1 MFCKETIA
9 IKGTRTSSATPKV
22 ACIMGIV
29 MVNETAKRPILG
41 ALRAAS
47 RFLRSTRLLSRAS
60 LAVLGLAGGLAAAH
74 ADQLDRVKQRGKLIV
89 GIRNDYVPFG
99 YLDKQGRN
107 TGFEVDLARAIA
119 KDMFGSEDAIEFVPV
134 VASNRIEFLNA
145 GRIDLIIATLGV
157 TADRGKVIDF
167 TEPFYSMA
175 GMVLLAPKEAS
186 YKSWDDIRG
195 KKICGS
201 QGNLYNRMLT
211 EKLGADLVLFP
222 GTAEIYSAFQ
232 AGRCDAIAYDGPN
245 LNMKV
250 TEDGWKDK
258 YKIALPAFE
267 YVPIAGGV
275 RKNEPA
281 FLKAVNAGIIKA
293 EASGLMVEG
302 EKTYSLGESEYVQKR
317 AADAKKAQ

>member
-1 MFCKETIA
+1 MFTANASRRVRAIVSAVATISR
-9 IKGTRTSSATPKV
+9 KSAFAAGV
-22 ACIMGIV
+22 SLLG
-29 MVNETAKRPILG
+29 LG
-41 ALRAAS
+41 AAA
-47 RFLRSTRLLSRAS
+47 T
-60 LAVLGLAGGLAAAH
+60 AH
-74 ADQLDRVKQRGKLIV
+74 ADQLDRVKERGKLIA
-89 GIRNDYVPFG
+89 GIRNDYIPFG
-99 YLDKQGRN
+99 YLDAKGQN
-107 TGFEVDLARAIA
+107 TGFEVDLARAVA
-119 KDMFGSEDAIEFVPV
+119 KDFFGSETAVEFVPV

-145 GRIDLIIATLGV
+145 GRIDVIFATLGV

-167 TEPFYSMA
+167 TEHYYSMA
-175 GMVLLAPKEAS
+175 GMVLLAPKEAT

-211 EKLGADLVLFP
+211 EKMGAELVLFT

-232 AGRCDAIAYDGPN
+232 GGRCDAIAYDGPN

-281 FLKAVNAGIIKA
+281 FLKAVNSAIIKA
-293 EASGLMVEG
+293 EAGGLMTEG
-302 EKTYSLGESEYVQKR
+302 EKKYSLGESEYVQKR
-317 AADAKKAQ
+317 AADAKKTQ

>member
-1 MFCKETIA
+1 MFTANASRCIRAVVSAAATISRRGA
-9 IKGTRTSSATPKV
+9 FV
-22 ACIMGIV
+22 AGV
-29 MVNETAKRPILG
+29 SLLGLG
-41 ALRAAS
+41 AAA
-47 RFLRSTRLLSRAS
+47 T
-60 LAVLGLAGGLAAAH
+60 AH
-74 ADQLDRVKQRGKLIV
+74 ADQLDRVKERGKLIA
-89 GIRNDYVPFG
+89 GIRNDYIPFG
-99 YLDKQGRN
+99 YLDAKGQN
-107 TGFEVDLARAIA
+107 TGFEVDLARAVA
-119 KDMFGSEDAIEFVPV
+119 KDLLGSETAVEFVPV

-145 GRIDLIIATLGV
+145 GRIDVIFATLGV

-167 TEPFYSMA
+167 TEHYYSMA
-175 GMVLLAPKEAS
+175 GMVLLAPKEAT

-211 EKLGADLVLFP
+211 EKMGAELVLFT

-232 AGRCDAIAYDGPN
+232 GGRCDAIAYDGPN

-281 FLKAVNAGIIKA
+281 FLKAVNSAILKA
-293 EASGLMVEG
+293 EAGGLMTEG
-302 EKTYSLGESEYVQKR
+302 EKKYSLGESEYVQKR
-317 AADAKKAQ
+317 AAEAKKTQ

>member
-1 MFCKETIA
+1 MF
-9 IKGTRTSSATPKV
+9 
-22 ACIMGIV
+22 
-29 MVNETAKRPILG
+29 TAKASRRVRAIISAATAMGRRG
-41 ALRAAS
+41 ALVAGV
-47 RFLRSTRLLSRAS
+47 S
-60 LAVLGLAGGLAAAH
+60 LLGLAAAASAH
-74 ADQLDRVKQRGKLIV
+74 ADQLDRVKERGKLIA
-89 GIRNDYVPFG
+89 GIRNDYIPFG
-99 YLDKQGRN
+99 YLDAKGQN
-107 TGFEVDLARAIA
+107 TGFEVDLARAVA
-119 KDMFGSEDAIEFVPV
+119 KDLLGSETAVEFVPV

-145 GRIDLIIATLGV
+145 GRIDVIFATLGV

-167 TEPFYSMA
+167 TEHYYSMA
-175 GMVLLAPKEAS
+175 GMVLLTPKEAT

-211 EKLGADLVLFP
+211 EKLGADLVLFT

-232 AGRCDAIAYDGPN
+232 GGRCDAIAYDGPN

-281 FLKAVNAGIIKA
+281 FLKAVNSAIIKA
-293 EASGLMVEG
+293 EASGLMTEG
-302 EKTYSLGESEYVQKR
+302 EKKYSLGESEYVQKR
-317 AADAKKAQ
+317 AADAKKTQ